1 MEKTLAVPRRV
12 ATVQGENAVRIMR
25 THPKYLFMP
34 AMLTVLAI
42 VAVVFTAIYI
52 PESYKEVP
60 ARAVVFGVI
69 ALIWVLG
76 SFKRVFTWISNRYVI
91 TTRQV
96 VKLSGIIWVNSH
108 ATKIERISDV
118 RSSQGWLDRIFGCGT
133 LHLINASAGGLD
145 AEPQVTLYDV
155 PRVQDV
161 HQQIE
166 ELLEALRRPD
176 PLFNQW
182 NIPGMQV
189 PIQAESL
196 PAEQD
201 QKHSVRRWGVGGHE

>member
-1 MEKTLAVPRRV
+1 
-12 ATVQGENAVRIMR
+12 MR

-52 PESYKEVP
+52 PESYKGVP

-96 VKLSGIIWVNSH
+96 VKLSGYL
-108 ATKIERISDV
+108 
-118 RSSQGWLDRIFGCGT
+118 G
-133 LHLINASAGGLD
+133 
-145 AEPQVTLYDV
+145 
-155 PRVQDV
+155 
-161 HQQIE
+161 
-166 ELLEALRRPD
+166 
-176 PLFNQW
+176 
-182 NIPGMQV
+182 
-189 PIQAESL
+189 
-196 PAEQD
+196 
-201 QKHSVRRWGVGGHE
+201 